1 MLRMGNFIICKFNLN
16 AIDFLD
22 YWTFPK
28 LTSWLLRRW
37 KHFMLRILFTGNP
50 FHVFLSHIGVWS
62 LIGLLFSLTLNW
74 GNFGA
79 RFRKFQLS
87 QTAGKRNL
95 SKVRRRKGSVISD
108 SDRKVG
114 MITRAFADAI
124 STLWNIAPSLF
135 AYWKY
140 LSAFRSHPE
149 CHFLSKPPAMTPLP
163 LLQYSA
169 SVSSEHLAP
178 FVNKHICCQC
188 ICFMSVSL
196 STQCFLEAGTE
207 FVCVYPVLPNMQPSA
222 WHTAGAWHIVNEGWT
237 KGAVSHVYQ
246 SAIAA
251 KQTTPKLRGL
261 KQQPCLLSW
270 FYGQFW
276 RLGWA
281 LLHIPT
287 DPGHLGNYSHLR
299 AWDSMDH
306 QPHTHTYTHWEN

>member
-37 KHFMLRILFTGNP
+37 KHFMLRILFAGNP